1 MGAQMVY
8 LREPVTRKEVHDSGD
23 LAASGLRYGYSAMQ
37 GWRRNMEDAHLAV
50 PDLDEHL
57 SLFGV
62 FDGHGGRGVSR
73 FAAKHL
79 PEILRGTQEYK
90 QGDYAKA
97 LEKAFLAMDER
108 LREAPGRR
116 EVADLDKPDA
126 GAAVQ
131 PMVVPKK
138 VLQRFLGRSSEAE
151 EEADSPGGGCT
162 EPGDEAAL
170 QQEDGEPAAA
180 PAEASGG
187 ADTESEDWAEEEM
200 ALVDPARLMRDPTPE
215 AQGCTAVVV
224 LLVRAPGGSRV
235 FCANAGDSR
244 AVLGRAGAACAL
256 SEDHKPELPREE
268 ARIEAAGGYVQ
279 EEALSGWT
287 GYRVNGDL
295 NLSRALGDMAYKDRS
310 RPAHEHMVCGV
321 PETSTLSWHAG
332 DDEFVLLACDGV
344 WECMGTQ
351 EAVNFVRSR
360 LPPPGPRRRLL
371 PILEALV
378 DACCANHP
386 MQRGGLG
393 CDNMTAVLVRFED
406 PQAVAEAAAEGD
418 EDQEDARVSD
428 GAYTKQ
434 LEVAL
439 SQTIQRLSSRNRIK
453 ETPEERAERE
463 ALAREQL
470 EQQEA
475 REKEELER
483 SKLRKRRRA
492 EREALEKK
500 EKKRMLCCAALED
513 EDDEGD
519 TE

>member
-256 SEDHKPELPREE
+256 SEDHKPELPSER
-268 ARIEAAGGYVQ
+268 ARIEKAGGTVQ
-279 EEALSGWT
+279 QVPGGA
-287 GYRVNGDL
+287 RVQGDL
-295 NLSRALGDMAYKDRS
+295 NLSRAFGDLRYKR
-310 RPAHEHMVCGV
+310 
-321 PETSTLSWHAG
+321 PETLPPEEQILTCFPEVYELPLTE
-332 DDEFVLLACDGV
+332 DDEFVVLGCDGI
-344 WECMGTQ
+344 WERLTSQ
-351 EAVNFVRSR
+351 EMVDFVRPR
-360 LPPPGPRRRLL
+360 LGQDQLSSVCNEICDRGLCPSMDQ
-371 PILEALV
+371 A
-378 DACCANHP
+378 ANEEFD
-386 MQRGGLG
+386 GTG
-393 CDNMTAVLVRFED
+393 CDNMTVMLVQLGRGAGKR
-406 PQAVAEAAAEGD
+406 PAEPGEGP
-418 EDQEDARVSD
+418 EAKRPRDA
-428 GAYTKQ
+428 G
-434 LEVAL
+434 EG
-439 SQTIQRLSSRNRIK
+439 
-453 ETPEERAERE
+453 E
-463 ALAREQL
+463 A
-470 EQQEA
+470 
-475 REKEELER
+475 
-483 SKLRKRRRA
+483 
-492 EREALEKK
+492 
-500 EKKRMLCCAALED
+500 
-513 EDDEGD
+513 
-519 TE
+519 